1 MKILWINYSWERLA
15 RLWKVFPKRNM
26 AKHHVPIPSSI
37 FFWLTLFLDSI
48 FARSW
53 VTWRSLWFCS
63 LSWVFKAFSS
73 AILVSL
79 EVLIPSMNVLTSVT
93 PVLVSAM
100 FFVKSS
106 TLVFWISKSLITNG
120 GSWTTYYGSQL
131 ISYGFFFCP
140 QVDNIFCFSL
150 PADNKILW
158 KQKVYPSET
167 DLCCSSSI
175 LRLFSHSTSFCF
187 SISFLQSFK
196 VRF

>member
-15 RLWKVFPKRNM
+15 RLWKVFPKRNL

-106 TLVFWISKSLITNG
+106 TLVFWISKLLITNRD
-120 GSWTTYYGSQL
+120 SWNNLLWFPAHFLWFLFLPKQGNYSTPG
-131 ISYGFFFCP
+131 
-140 QVDNIFCFSL
+140 FSL
-150 PADNKILW
+150 
-158 KQKVYPSET
+158 
-167 DLCCSSSI
+167 
-175 LRLFSHSTSFCF
+175 
-187 SISFLQSFK
+187 
-196 VRF
+196 